1 MSAFSG
7 PAKEATLID
16 LHYWPTPNGWKATIM
31 LEECGLKYRVIPV
44 DIGRGDQFKPEFLR
58 ISPNNR
64 MPAIVD
70 DEPLGGGEPLAIFE
84 SGAIL
89 EYLAERTGKFLP
101 KDVAGRYRVLQWVHW
116 QMANL
121 GPMMGNANHFKNYAR
136 NIVDDPKM
144 LAYGEKRFVGEVDRL
159 SGVMDAQLSA
169 NEYLAG
175 AEYSIADIIS
185 WPWAMLIGRMLGE
198 EMWENCPHLKRWV
211 DQLRARPAVDRGFRA
226 HREWGQREL
235 TEAEEKA
242 RRELLFNQDSE
253 GVQAARKAAA
263 QTVAKRQ
270 ADTRRKVE
278 LAGTE
283 AWLDAFQVF
292 LEVKR
297 RMDQGTPCSVLRL
310 GDGEGVVLG
319 YPEIT
324 NRRDVDEYLL
334 RWIRTKDVAE
344 ADVRQLVDALRAAV
358 KDADIVGL
366 PRPKQMVYRTFRAVS
381 QAIEAF
387 NLRSASTL
395 VTYSALTRLLQYA
408 LLYRPLLQGA
418 SFLGLISCRNIA
430 EDLQAL
436 FGIRATRWY
445 GVRGEDM
452 THFTDFDIDQP
463 GPIETMHYPDGYRQL
478 HEELTVPF
486 PGALFLVGAGA
497 FGKIYCHWIKQRGGV
512 AIDIGSLFDSW
523 AGVGRIGRGPDVHA
537 RSLAAYRETSS
548 IRRDEAIQRYNDLL
562 QRFGLDD
569 ISPATT
575 AAAHFTQLPERW

>member
-1 MSAFSG
+1 MSAFGG

-16 LHYWPTPNGWKATIM
+16 LYYWPTPNGWKATIM
-31 LEECGLKYRVIPV
+31 LEECGLKYRLIPV

-70 DEPLGGGEPLAIFE
+70 HHPLGGGEPLAIFE
-84 SGAIL
+84 SSAIL
-89 EYLAERTGKFLP
+89 AYLADKTGKFLP
-101 KDVAGRYRVLQWVHW
+101 LEVAARYRALQWVHW
-116 QMANL
+116 QAANL
-121 GPMMGNANHFKNYAR
+121 GPMMGNANHFKNDAR

-159 SGVMDAQLSA
+159 SAVMDAQLSA

-175 AEYSIADIIS
+175 AEYSIADISS

-211 DQLRARPAVDRGFRA
+211 DQLRARPALDRGFRA

-242 RRELLFNQDSE
+242 HRELLLNQDS
-253 GVQAARKAAA
+253 GKVRAVRKAAA

-278 LAGTE
+278 LADTE
-283 AWLDAFQVF
+283 ARLNAFQVF

-297 RMDQGTPCSVLRL
+297 RMDQGTPCSVVRL
-310 GDGEGVVLG
+310 GDGEGIVLG
-319 YPEIT
+319 YPEFT

-366 PRPKQMVYRTFRAVS
+366 PRPRLMGYRSYRAVT

-395 VTYSALTRLLQYA
+395 VTYTPLQRLLQYA
-408 LLYRPLLQGA
+408 LLYRPLLQGVR
-418 SFLGLISCRNIA
+418 FLGLISCRDIA
-430 EDLQAL
+430 EELQAL

-445 GVRGEDM
+445 GVRGEDV

-478 HEELTVPF
+478 YEELTVPF

-523 AGVGRIGRGPDVHA
+523 AGVGRIGRGLGVHA
-537 RSLAAYRETSS
+537 FSLAVYGEMPS

-562 QRFGLDD
+562 QRLGLDD
-569 ISPATT
+569 IS
-575 AAAHFTQLPERW
+575 AAPTDAAYIKELPESW